1 MFSSVN
7 NWLRNWAST
16 SSRSAAADGESPR
29 GVECL
34 HFRQK
39 LLSGGDLLVDFG
51 ARAGGQ
57 QGIVPMET
65 GLGGRGR
72 VETEH
77 QLVENTVGQLV
88 EIAVAGLRQAHAGYE
103 EGEEDTKDSHF
114 HNCVTLAV
122 PAHHPRGRMASR
134 GRVALGVQM
143 PPWDRLRHWRCPE
156 CAGIQGENTTSR
168 VKSCHIPQRTKLL
181 RNNSARVASGMHLRT
196 WTAMTSHIFTGAVLS
211 IVLTATVG
219 AQTAPAGK
227 TAVLQVQNA
236 ILTTR
241 EGHQA
246 FSALESKFAARK
258 AELEKKQND
267 IAALQEQFR
276 KSSATMSEE
285 AQRKIARD
293 IDKRTKALN
302 YEAETTQTDYEQEQA
317 DTVQALERKFRVVV
331 DKYARDNEFGVVLDV
346 TDPRTPTFWWTNAL
360 DITNDV
366 VRAYDAAYPTAAA
379 PAAPA
384 GKPKM

>member
-1 MFSSVN
+1 
-7 NWLRNWAST
+7 
-16 SSRSAAADGESPR
+16 
-29 GVECL
+29 
-34 HFRQK
+34 
-39 LLSGGDLLVDFG
+39 
-51 ARAGGQ
+51 
-57 QGIVPMET
+57 
-65 GLGGRGR
+65 
-72 VETEH
+72 
-77 QLVENTVGQLV
+77 
-88 EIAVAGLRQAHAGYE
+88 
-103 EGEEDTKDSHF
+103 
-114 HNCVTLAV
+114 
-122 PAHHPRGRMASR
+122 
-134 GRVALGVQM
+134 
-143 PPWDRLRHWRCPE
+143 
-156 CAGIQGENTTSR
+156 
-168 VKSCHIPQRTKLL
+168 
-181 RNNSARVASGMHLRT
+181 
-196 WTAMTSHIFTGAVLS
+196 MTSHIFTGAVLS